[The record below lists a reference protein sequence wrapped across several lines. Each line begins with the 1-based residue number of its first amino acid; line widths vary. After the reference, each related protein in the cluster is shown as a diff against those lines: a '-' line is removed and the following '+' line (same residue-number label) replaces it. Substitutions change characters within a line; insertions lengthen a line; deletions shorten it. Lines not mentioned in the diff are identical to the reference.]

1 MVVHDEALLPPEGIP
16 RPSAMKILLAS
27 PRGFCAGVNMAIET
41 LETAIRLHGTPLYV
55 FHEIVHNKHVVDRFV
70 REGVVFVDTVE
81 EVPEGAVLLFSA
93 HGVAPDV
100 RRVAE
105 ARRLR
110 AIDATCPLVT
120 KVHLEAIK
128 YAGQGYRIL
137 LIGHEGH
144 DEVIGTIGQAPAAF
158 TLVETPDGVDA
169 LPFGPADKLAY
180 LTQTTLSV
188 DDASR
193 IINRL
198 KERFPQIVGPPKD
211 DICYATQNRQEA
223 VRLLSEGADLVIV
236 LGSQNSSN
244 SQRLA
249 ELARERG
256 IAAHLIDGAGEID
269 PAWFRGDETV
279 VITAGASAP
288 ESVVQDCISWLRSRY
303 AAEVEERSIR
313 EENVYFPLPKE
324 LRSAATAARLPMA

>member
-1 MVVHDEALLPPEGIP
+1 
-16 RPSAMKILLAS
+16 MKILLAS
-27 PRGFCAGVNMAIET
+27 PRGFCAGVNMAIDT
-41 LETAIRLHGTPLYV
+41 LETAIRLHGTPIYV

-70 REGVVFVDTVE
+70 REGAVFVDRVE
-81 EVPEGAVLLFSA
+81 DVPEGAVLLFSA

-100 RRVAE
+100 RRVAID
-105 ARRLR
+105 RKLR

-120 KVHLEAIK
+120 KVHLEAVK
-128 YAGQGYRIL
+128 YAKAGYRIM

-144 DEVIGTIGQAPAAF
+144 DEVIGTMGQAPDAF
-158 TLVETPDGVDA
+158 TLVEDAEAVDT
-169 LPFGPADKLAY
+169 LPFGPDDRLAY

-198 KERFPQIVGPPKD
+198 KARFPQIVGPPKD

-223 VRLLSEGADLVIV
+223 VRLLSDGADIVLV

-256 IAAHLIDGAGEID
+256 IRAHLIDGANEID
-269 PAWFRGDETV
+269 PAWFSGTETV

-288 ESVVQDCISWLRSRY
+288 ESVVQDCVTWLRDRY
-303 AAEVEERSIR
+303 AATVEERTIR
-313 EENVYFPLPKE
+313 EEDVYFPLPKE
-324 LRSAATAARLPMA
+324 IRAAATAAKLPMA

>member
-1 MVVHDEALLPPEGIP
+1 
-16 RPSAMKILLAS
+16 
-27 PRGFCAGVNMAIET
+27 MAIET
-41 LETAIRLHGTPLYV
+41 LETAIRLHGTPIYV
-55 FHEIVHNKHVVDRFV
+55 FHEIVHNKHVVERFT
-70 REGVVFVDTVE
+70 REGAVFVDTVE

-93 HGVAPDV
+93 HGVAPEV
-100 RRVAE
+100 RRVAA

-128 YAGQGYRIL
+128 YAKQGYRIM

-144 DEVIGTIGQAPAAF
+144 DEVIGTIGQAPEAF
-158 TLVETPDGVDA
+158 TLVESPEDVAT
-169 LPFGPADKLAY
+169 LPFGPDDKLAY

-193 IINRL
+193 IIRLL

-223 VRLLSEGADLVIV
+223 VRLLSDDATMVIV

-256 IAAHLIDGAGEID
+256 IAAHLIDGASEID

-288 ESVVQDCISWLRSRY
+288 ESVVQDCLSWLRQRFN
-303 AAEVEERSIR
+303 ADVEERTIR
-313 EENVYFPLPKE
+313 DEDVYFPLPKE
-324 LRSAATAARLPMA
+324 LRAAATAAKLPMA

>member
-1 MVVHDEALLPPEGIP
+1 
-16 RPSAMKILLAS
+16 MKILLAS

-41 LETAIRLHGTPLYV
+41 LETAIRLYGTPIYV

-70 REGVVFVDTVE
+70 REGAVFVDRVE
-81 EVPEGAVLLFSA
+81 DVPEGAVLLFSA
-93 HGVAPDV
+93 HGVAPEV
-100 RRVAE
+100 RRVAAE
-105 ARRLR
+105 RKLN

-128 YAGQGYRIL
+128 YAKQGYRIM

-144 DEVIGTIGQAPAAF
+144 DEVIGTIGQAPDAF
-158 TLVETPDGVDA
+158 TLVETAEQVA
-169 LPFGPADKLAY
+169 SLPFGPADKLAY

-193 IINRL
+193 IITRL
-198 KERFPQIVGPPKD
+198 KDRFPQIVGPPKD

-223 VRLLSEGADLVIV
+223 VRLLSDGADIVLV

-249 ELARERG
+249 ELARENG
-256 IAAHLIDGAGEID
+256 IAAHLIDGADEID
-269 PAWFRGDETV
+269 PAWFSGDETV

-288 ESVVQDCISWLRSRY
+288 ESVVQDCVRWLRDRY
-303 AAEVEERSIR
+303 AAEVEERTIC
-313 EENVYFPLPKE
+313 EEEVYFPLPKE
-324 LRSAATAARLPMA
+324 LRAAIAAVRLPMA

>member
-1 MVVHDEALLPPEGIP
+1 
-16 RPSAMKILLAS
+16 MKILLAS

-41 LETAIRLHGTPLYV
+41 LETAIRLHGTPIYV
-55 FHEIVHNKHVVDRFV
+55 YHEIVHNKHVVDRFT
-70 REGVVFVDTVE
+70 REGAVFVDRVE

-93 HGVAPDV
+93 HGVAPQV
-100 RRVAE
+100 RRVAAE
-105 ARRLR
+105 RRIR

-128 YAGQGYRIL
+128 YARQGYRIL
-137 LIGHEGH
+137 LIGHDGH
-144 DEVIGTIGQAPAAF
+144 DEVIGTIGQAPDAF
-158 TLVETPDGVDA
+158 TLVETAEDVES
-169 LPFGPADKLAY
+169 LPFGPDDKLAY

-198 KERFPQIVGPPKD
+198 KAQFPQIVGPPKD

-223 VRLLSEGADLVIV
+223 VRLLSEGADHVLV

-249 ELARERG
+249 ELARDNG
-256 IAAHLIDGAGEID
+256 IAAHLIDGASEID
-269 PAWFRGDETV
+269 PAWFTGDETV

-288 ESVVQDCISWLRSRY
+288 ESVVQDCVRWLQERFG
-303 AAEVEERSIR
+303 ADVEERTIR
-313 EENVYFPLPKE
+313 SEDVYFPLPKE
-324 LRSAATAARLPMA
+324 LRAAASAARLPMA

>member
-1 MVVHDEALLPPEGIP
+1 
-16 RPSAMKILLAS
+16 MKILLAS

-41 LETAIRLHGTPLYV
+41 LETAIRLHGTPIYV
-55 FHEIVHNKHVVDRFV
+55 FHEIVHNKHVVERFT
-70 REGVVFVDTVE
+70 REGAVFVDTVE

-93 HGVAPDV
+93 HGVAPEV
-100 RRVAE
+100 RRVAA

-120 KVHLEAIK
+120 KVHLEAIR
-128 YAGQGYRIL
+128 YAKQGYRIM

-144 DEVIGTIGQAPAAF
+144 DEVIGTIGQAPEAF
-158 TLVETPDGVDA
+158 TLVESPEDVAA
-169 LPFGPADKLAY
+169 LPFGPDDKLAY

-193 IINRL
+193 IIRLL

-223 VRLLSEGADLVIV
+223 VRLLSDDATMVIV

-256 IAAHLIDGAGEID
+256 ITAHLIDGASEID

-288 ESVVQDCISWLRSRY
+288 ESVVQDCLSWLRQRFN
-303 AAEVEERSIR
+303 ADVEERTIR
-313 EENVYFPLPKE
+313 DEDVYFPLPKE
-324 LRSAATAARLPMA
+324 LRAAATAAKLPMA

>member
-1 MVVHDEALLPPEGIP
+1 
-16 RPSAMKILLAS
+16 MKILLAS

-41 LETAIRLHGTPLYV
+41 LETAIRLYGTPVYV

-70 REGVVFVDTVE
+70 KEGAVFVNTVE

-93 HGVAPDV
+93 HGVAPEV

-128 YAGQGYRIL
+128 YAKQGYRIM

-144 DEVIGTIGQAPAAF
+144 DEVIGTMGQAPDAF
-158 TLVETPDGVDA
+158 TLVETTDEVDS
-169 LPFGPADKLAY
+169 LSFGPDEKLAY

-223 VRLLSEGADLVIV
+223 VRLLSEGADIVIV

-249 ELARERG
+249 ELARERE
-256 IAAHLIDGAGEID
+256 IRAHLIDGANEID
-269 PAWFRGDETV
+269 PAWFKGNETV

-288 ESVVQDCISWLRSRY
+288 ESVVQDCIDWLRQRY
-303 AAEVEERSIR
+303 AAEVEERTIR
-313 EENVYFPLPKE
+313 EEEVYFPLPKE
-324 LRSAATAARLPMA
+324 LRAAAALVQLPMG

>member
-1 MVVHDEALLPPEGIP
+1 M
-16 RPSAMKILLAS
+16 
-27 PRGFCAGVNMAIET
+27 
-41 LETAIRLHGTPLYV
+41 
-55 FHEIVHNKHVVDRFV
+55 HNKHVVDRFV
-70 REGVVFVDTVE
+70 REGAVFVDTVE

-93 HGVAPDV
+93 HGVAPQV
-100 RRVAE
+100 RKVAAE
-105 ARRLR
+105 RRLR

-128 YAGQGYRIL
+128 YAKQGYRIM

-144 DEVIGTIGQAPAAF
+144 DEVIGTIGQAPDAF
-158 TLVETPDGVDA
+158 TLVESPDDVDA
-169 LPFGPADKLAY
+169 LPFGPHDKLAY

-193 IINRL
+193 IISRL
-198 KERFPQIVGPPKD
+198 KQRFPQIVGPPKD

-223 VRLLSEGADLVIV
+223 VRLLSESADTVIV

-256 IAAHLIDGAGEID
+256 IRAHLIDGANEID
-269 PAWFRGDETV
+269 PAWFQGHETV

-288 ESVVQDCISWLRSRY
+288 ESVVQDCITWLKQRF
-303 AAEVEERSIR
+303 AAEVEERTIR
-313 EENVYFPLPKE
+313 EEDVYFPLPKE
-324 LRSAATAARLPMA
+324 LRAAATAAQLPMA

>member
-1 MVVHDEALLPPEGIP
+1 
-16 RPSAMKILLAS
+16 MKILLAS

-41 LETAIRLHGTPLYV
+41 LETAIRLYGTPVYV
-55 FHEIVHNKHVVDRFV
+55 YHEIVHNKHVVDRFV
-70 REGVVFVDTVE
+70 REGAVFVDAVE
-81 EVPEGAVLLFSA
+81 DVPAGAVLLFSA
-93 HGVAPDV
+93 HGVAPEV
-100 RRVAE
+100 RRVSAE
-105 ARRLR
+105 RRLR

-128 YAGQGYRIL
+128 YAKAGYRIV

-144 DEVIGTIGQAPAAF
+144 DEVIGTMGQAPEAF
-158 TLVETPDGVDA
+158 TLVDSTDEVDA
-169 LPFGPADKLAY
+169 LPFGSTDKLAY

-193 IINRL
+193 IIHRL

-223 VRLLSEGADLVIV
+223 VRLLSEGADIVIV

-249 ELARERG
+249 ELACDAG
-256 IAAHLIDGAGEID
+256 IRAFLIDGANEID
-269 PAWFRGDETV
+269 PGWFAGHETV

-288 ESVVQDCISWLRSRY
+288 ESVVQDCVSWLRARY
-303 AAEVEERSIR
+303 GATVEERTIR
-313 EENVYFPLPKE
+313 EEEVYFPLPKE
-324 LRSAATAARLPMA
+324 LRAAATAAQLPMA